1 MSPIRAIERARYPKN
16 WPAISERIRKE
27 RARGKC
33 ECTGQCGHD
42 HRAELI
48 AYAGEGNLR
57 PDVDHARCIARNG
70 LRHWLAESVVV
81 LTTAHLDHQP
91 ENCDDANLLAMC
103 QRCHLAY
110 DADHHAETRAAARRA
125 ELAAQ
130 MAPLFPHL
138 EGS

>member
-1 MSPIRAIERARYPKN
+1 MSPIRASERARYPAD
-16 WPAISERIRKE
+16 WPAISLRIRKV

-48 AYAGEGNLR
+48 AYAGEENLR
-57 PDVDHARCIARNG
+57 PGLDHSRCIARNG
-70 LRHWLAESVVV
+70 LRHWLTESVVV

-91 ENCDDANLLAMC
+91 ENCDDDNLLAMC

-110 DADHHAETRAAARRA
+110 DAEHHAETRAANRQAA
-125 ELAAQ
+125 LAAQ
-130 MAPLFPHL
+130 MEPLFP
-138 EGS
+138 EVTP